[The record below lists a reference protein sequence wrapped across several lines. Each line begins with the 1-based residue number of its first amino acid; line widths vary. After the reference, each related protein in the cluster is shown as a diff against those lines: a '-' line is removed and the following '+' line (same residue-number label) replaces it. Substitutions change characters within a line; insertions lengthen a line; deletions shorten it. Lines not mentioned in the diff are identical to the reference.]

1 MVAQLAAPIS
11 IATLRAACS
20 RCNLRELC
28 LPEGMNEQEIDQL
41 DKAFGTRR
49 RIKRQQFLY
58 RAGDL
63 FESIFAIRSGSFK
76 TDIVLEDGRAQVT
89 GFQMIGEILGL
100 DGISNDVHACNAVA
114 LEDSESCVIP
124 YDRLEALSRQ
134 METLHRQIHKLMSSE
149 IVRDHGV
156 MMLGSMRAEERL
168 AVFLLN
174 LSQRLNARGFS
185 SAEFVLRL
193 TREEI
198 GSYHRLKLE
207 TGTRTLSRFADD
219 GTMEVTHKR
228 IRIVSIDKLRV
239 IVRHHTPQRSGST
252 GADKSG
258 RQHCTTR

>member
-1 MVAQLAAPIS
+1 
-11 IATLRAACS
+11 
-20 RCNLRELC
+20 
-28 LPEGMNEQEIDQL
+28 MNEQEVDQL

-49 RIKRQQFLY
+49 RVKRQQFLY
-58 RAGDL
+58 RAGDI

-100 DGISNDVHACNAVA
+100 DGISNDIHACNAVA
-114 LEDSESCVIP
+114 LEDSEICIIP
-124 YDRLEALSRQ
+124 YDRLETLSRQ
-134 METLHRQIHKLMSSE
+134 METLHRQIHKLMSGE
-149 IVRDHGV
+149 IVRDQGV
-156 MMLGSMRAEERL
+156 MMMLGSMRAEERL

-185 SAEFVLRL
+185 SAEFVLRM

-198 GSYHRLKLE
+198 GSYLGLKLE
-207 TGTRTLSRFADD
+207 TVSRTLSRFADEAVI
-219 GTMEVTHKR
+219 EVQQKR
-228 IRIVSIDKLRV
+228 IRIVSIDKLRA
-239 IVRHHTPQRSGST
+239 IVRHHLPQQPGNT